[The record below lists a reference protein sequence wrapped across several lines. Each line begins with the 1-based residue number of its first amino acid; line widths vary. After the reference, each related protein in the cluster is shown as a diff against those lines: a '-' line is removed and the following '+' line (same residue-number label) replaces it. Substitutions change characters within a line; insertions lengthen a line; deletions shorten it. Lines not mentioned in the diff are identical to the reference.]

1 MGFSSC
7 QQAKEERGMDRAI
20 NSSRVEQ
27 CKITMGSPCSVQ
39 ALFRYNRQSEAK
51 NGSNVKDQLNLQL
64 DENGVLRCHGR
75 LMNTKLTQG
84 AKCPKLLPKDGYYT
98 RLVIEDHHRRV
109 LHSGVAQTLAQV
121 RHEYW
126 IPRGHAIVKKVLK
139 NCRICRRV
147 EGKPFL
153 MPKMPPLPTER
164 VARSLPFE
172 YTGLDYLG
180 PLYIKTNSQTS
191 EHADKQN
198 SKEVW
203 VCLFTC
209 LAVRT
214 IHLELIKDMS
224 AEEFILCLRRFI
236 SRRGIPRQII
246 SDNAQ
251 QFKVART
258 TLNKAWSN
266 VVTSDDVND
275 FSSKQGIQWR
285 FIVELA
291 P

>member
-1 MGFSSC
+1 MNN
-7 QQAKEERGMDRAI
+7 AKLLWDLH
-20 NSSRVEQ
+20 
-27 CKITMGSPCSVQ
+27 VQ
-39 ALFRYNRQSEAK
+39 YKHYSDIIDKVKQK
-51 NGSNVKDQLNLQL
+51 KGSNVKDQLNLQP

-75 LMNTKLTQG
+75 FMNAELTQG
-84 AKCPKLLPKDGYYT
+84 AKYPKLLPKDDYYT

-126 IPRGHAIVKKVLK
+126 IPCGRTIITKVLK
-139 NCRICRRV
+139 KCRICRQV

-153 MPKMPPLPTER
+153 MPKMPPLPTKR
-164 VARSLPFE
+164 VARSLLFE
-172 YTGLDYLG
+172 YTGLNYLG
-180 PLYIKTNSQTS
+180 PLYIKTNFQTS

-198 SKEVW
+198 SKKVW

-209 LAVRT
+209 LAVRA

-224 AEEFILCLRRFI
+224 AEEFILCLHRFI
-236 SRRGIPRQII
+236 SRRGIPQQII

-285 FIVELA
+285 FIVDWLPGWEVFTKG
-291 P
+291 